1 MLNLFLGIIRMK
13 KSQPIRM
20 CIACRSRHPQNTLI
34 RIKQEGKDIVAFD
47 GKGRSFYLCRVCCVN
62 EKKIKGLTKRF
73 KQDEERFRELLKKLT
88 IEVNSCEKSH

>member
-1 MLNLFLGIIRMK
+1 MK

-34 RIKQEGKDIVAFD
+34 RLKLEGKDVVAFD
-47 GKGRSFYLCRVCCVN
+47 GRGRSFYLCDICSTN

-73 KQDEERFRELLKKLT
+73 KQDEECFVKLLKELIK
-88 IEVNSCEKSH
+88 NG